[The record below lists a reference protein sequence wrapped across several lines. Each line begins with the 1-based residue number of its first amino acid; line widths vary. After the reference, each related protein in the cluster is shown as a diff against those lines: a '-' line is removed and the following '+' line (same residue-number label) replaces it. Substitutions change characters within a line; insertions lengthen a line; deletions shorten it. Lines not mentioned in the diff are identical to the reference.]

1 MSDEGNGFRYCWR
14 DQEAKDDGKEVRRKD
29 LSSYVA
35 RRAFLVLES
44 PSDPKGKHCKS
55 ATVKEIRPCR

>member
-55 ATVKEIRPCR
+55 AI